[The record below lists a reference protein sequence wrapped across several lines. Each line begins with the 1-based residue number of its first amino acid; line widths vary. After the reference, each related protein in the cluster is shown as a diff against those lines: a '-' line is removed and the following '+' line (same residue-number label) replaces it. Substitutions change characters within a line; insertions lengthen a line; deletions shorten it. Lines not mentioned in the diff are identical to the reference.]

1 MQDLKFI
8 LTEENK
14 IEEDNKRRK
23 DLKSDILRVSGGIPS
38 IVPYNKEF
46 IKSKD
51 TKKWV
56 WSEFHNPARNDNFHL
71 KHWQRIE
78 DIKKDYEYAQYNKKI
93 SIVNVKKEEFDLFSH
108 ELDPSW
114 SWEETVYFLDL
125 CRSFDLR
132 FIVIQDRYNFVN
144 DNGKDRSVEE
154 LKERYY
160 SLSKRVLEYR
170 KQFDHPILKS
180 GYCYEQEIKRRAC
193 LERIINKSSNQ
204 QKIENELIQQSN
216 EIKEKQEKLSKIEA
230 IDKKQ
235 PKQIDEQDIAEGTF
249 EDYIRNKQPINSSF
263 SYLRSYKI
271 NHPVPINEKIQ
282 KKIEIMLK
290 EMITEKPIPTERI
303 ENAIDILKNNLI
315 IMVSLKKHLEKK
327 QKELKKLECTLSEIE
342 NKANKNKSQNNIIV
356 TNDPNN
362 KLSLGLLPKK
372 EKKKGLIMNSSLKL
386 SMNKKRTNFEEES
399 KTENSSSKKQKKKF
413 DLSLVSIE

>member
-14 IEEDNKRRK
+14 IEDDMKRRK
-23 DLKSDILRVSGGIPS
+23 DLKSDILRVAGGIPS
-38 IVPYNKEF
+38 IIPYNKELE
-46 IKSKD
+46 KSKD
-51 TKKWV
+51 APKKWV
-56 WSEFHNPARNDNFHL
+56 WSEFHNPARNDNLHL
-71 KHWQRIE
+71 KHWQRTE
-78 DIKKDYEYAQYNKKI
+78 DVKKDYEYAQYNKKI
-93 SIVNVKKEEFDLFSH
+93 NIVNIKKEEFDLFSS

-114 SWEETVYFLDL
+114 SWEETNYFLDL

-132 FIVIQDRYNFVN
+132 FVVIQDRYNFI
-144 DNGKDRSVEE
+144 NGKDRSVEE

-160 SLSKRVLEYR
+160 SLSRKVLEYR

-193 LERIINKSSNQ
+193 LERIINKSSTQ

-216 EIKEKQEKLSKIEA
+216 DIKEKQEKMMKMEA

-235 PKQIDEQDIAEGTF
+235 PKQIDDQDIAEGSF
-249 EDYIRNKQPINSSF
+249 EDYIRNKQLINSSF

-290 EMITEKPIPTERI
+290 EMITDKPIPTERI
-303 ENAIDILKNNLI
+303 ENAFDILKNNLI

-327 QKELKKLECTLSEIE
+327 QKELKKLENTLLEIE
-342 NKANKNKSQNNIIV
+342 NKANKNKSNQNSIIV

-362 KLSLGLLPKK
+362 KLSLGLPKK
-372 EKKKGLIMNSSLKL
+372 EKKKGLILNSGGLKL

-413 DLSLVSIE
+413 DLSLAKFE